1 MMTSQHQDV
10 RAQERTA
17 VAYPSDKSR
26 HARRRWLR
34 PDHGVLIIVSL
45 FVILG
50 IIYTLATPVLEAS
63 DEFKHYPYVQ
73 YVQTHRE
80 LPVLDPEV
88 CRESVD
94 ACPWLQDGGQPP
106 AYYAVMAAATSWI
119 DTADLSELLWRNKH
133 AFIGDPG
140 QICNK
145 NLMIHQPGQERFPWT
160 GSVLAIHLIRLLT
173 LAFGAGTVILT
184 YHLSRNLFPGRPAL
198 ALGATASTAL
208 NPMFLFVSSSVNNDA
223 MAAFVGN
230 LGLLMIVRI
239 PNRRSQSSNAGWSR
253 GLVLLGVVIGLGVLT
268 KLSLLAMVP
277 LALLVVGV
285 CTWRENAR
293 LSVPRRLLLV
303 VGDWAMVSLPVLAIS
318 AWWFLRN
325 WRLYGDPTALN
336 AFIAIQGRRPSS
348 PTLADWLG
356 EFGTF
361 RWTYWGLFGA
371 VNVMAP
377 RIVYWF
383 FDLLSLAGL
392 IGFVVW
398 GIRRA
403 RSQMTLRDFR
413 VLIPALWAAL
423 LFISVLRWTWV
434 YYSFQGRLVF
444 PGIAGISVL
453 MMWGLRQWVPERH
466 CSLLSLG
473 MALILLVIATLS
485 PIVAIRPAYARPSPL
500 TLSQVPE
507 NARVEP
513 VRAGGGVQIVGW
525 ELSEQTVRPEE
536 TNGHVDVVVYWQAD
550 APVDGDYVSFA
561 HLLGRD
567 HELVGEVNRHP
578 ACGMVPTSL
587 WESGQVWR
595 DPYRIPVAD
604 GAAAPSRLRV
614 EAGLYAPEEGET
626 LATVTVGEAKL
637 APPESTSD
645 VDHPLSVKLADGIT
659 FRGYDLAPTDV
670 RAGETITVTLH
681 WKASE
686 APSTDYQV
694 FVHLLGDDPEPVAQG
709 DGPPLGGYYP
719 TSMWS
724 AGETLV
730 DPHRLSVP
738 ADQAAGSYRLL
749 VGMYDLETMKR
760 LRRSDGGAASI
771 EIPTPVTINLSGK

>member
-1 MMTSQHQDV
+1 MMTSQHQGV
-10 RAQERTA
+10 RAQGRTTA
-17 VAYPSDKSR
+17 TQTHDGSR
-26 HARRRWLR
+26 DAPCRWLR
-34 PDHGVLIIVSL
+34 PNYGVLIIISL

-73 YVQTHRE
+73 YVQNHRE

-88 CRESVD
+88 CRESLD

-106 AYYAVMAAATSWI
+106 AYYAIMAAATSWI
-119 DTADLSELLWRNKH
+119 DTSDLSELLWRNKH
-133 AFIGDPG
+133 AFIGDPS

-145 NLMIHQPGQERFPWT
+145 NLMIHQPGQERFPWSS
-160 GSVLAIHLIRLLT
+160 SVLAIHLIRLLT
-173 LAFGAGTVILT
+173 LTFGVGTVIVT
-184 YHLSRNLFPGRPAL
+184 YHLSRDLFPGRPAL
-198 ALGATASTAL
+198 ALGATALTAL
-208 NPMFLFVSSSVNNDA
+208 NPMFLFVNSSVNNDA

-230 LGLLMIVRI
+230 LGLLMIVRV
-239 PNRRSQSSNAGWSR
+239 PNRRSQSSGARWSR
-253 GLVLLGVVIGLGVLT
+253 GLVLLGAVIGLGVLT
-268 KLSLLAMVP
+268 KLSLLALVP

-285 CTWRENAR
+285 CTWREHAHR
-293 LSVPRRLLLV
+293 PASRRPLLV
-303 VGDWAMVSLPVLAIS
+303 LGDWALVTLPVLAIS

-325 WRLYGDPTALN
+325 WRLYGDPTALS

-383 FDLLSLAGL
+383 FDFLSLAGL
-392 IGFVVW
+392 LGFGAWVV
-398 GIRRA
+398 RRA
-403 RSQMTLRDFR
+403 RSRVTPRDFR
-413 VLIPALWAAL
+413 VLIPALWAVL

-453 MMWGLRQWVPERH
+453 LMLGLRQWMPERYG
-466 CSLLSLG
+466 SLFSLG
-473 MALILLVIATLS
+473 LALVLLVIASLP
-485 PIVAIRPAYARPSPL
+485 PIIAIPPAYARPSPL
-500 TLSQVPE
+500 SLSRVPE
-507 NARVEP
+507 YARVEP
-513 VRAGGGVQIVGW
+513 VGVGHGVQIVGW
-525 ELSEQTVRPEE
+525 ELREQIVRPEE
-536 TNGHVDVVVYWQAD
+536 ANSHVDVVIYWQAV

-595 DPYRIPVAD
+595 DPYRIPVRD
-604 GAAAPSRLRV
+604 DAAAPSRLRLEV
-614 EAGLYAPEEGET
+614 GLYAPEEDET
-626 LATVTVGEAKL
+626 LATVPVGESRL
-637 APPESTSD
+637 APPESTPD
-645 VDHPLSVKLADGIT
+645 VDHPLSVELADGIT
-659 FRGYDLAPTDV
+659 FRGYDLASTDV

-681 WKASE
+681 WTARA
-686 APSTDYQV
+686 APSRDYQV
-694 FVHLLGDDPEPVAQG
+694 FVHLIGDNPEPLAQG
-709 DGPPLGGYYP
+709 DGPPVRGYYP

-724 AGETLV
+724 VGETLA
-730 DPHRLSVP
+730 DPHLLSLP
-738 ADQAAGSYRLL
+738 TDLPAGSYRLL

-760 LRRSDGGAASI
+760 LPRADGGAASI
-771 EIPTPVTINLSGK
+771 EIPATVTINLSGN